1 MTEIKRVGV
10 LTSGGDC
17 AGLNSVIRAVIHR
30 AIWTYKWEVY
40 GIMDSTEGLCF
51 RPLRFKKL
59 GISDFY
65 GPYERI
71 GGTMLGT
78 INRGNPFAYKMPD
91 GSVKDLT
98 GDFKEGC
105 EELGL
110 DALIVIG
117 GDGSMAI
124 VSKLCAGAGV
134 KMVGIPKTIDND
146 TPITDHSV
154 GFATARE
161 ICVEALDRIQTTAAS
176 HHRVMILEVMGRDAG
191 HLALHTAIAGGADIC
206 LIPEVPYTYEGVVN
220 KLRRMREQGADH
232 ALIVVSE
239 GVKTEDGQAVTVKT
253 KDGERYS
260 GFGTYLCNRLAEE
273 PENFSPR
280 VTLLGHVQRG
290 GIPVAGDRIVANAL
304 GVHACDVLA
313 EGKTDHMVVWKNND
327 VDAVPLTEVAKVGTQ
342 NVKPDCSLVK
352 TARGLGIYIGE

>member
-1 MTEIKRVGV
+1 MNQIRRIGV

-17 AGLNSVIRAVIHR
+17 AGLNTVIRAVVHR
-30 AIWTYKWEVY
+30 AVWTYKWEVI

-51 RPLRFKKL
+51 RPLRFKRL
-59 GISDFY
+59 GVSDFY

-78 INRGNPFAYKMPD
+78 TNKGNPFAYAMPD
-91 GSVKDLT
+91 GSTRDLT
-98 GDFKEGC
+98 GDFGDGC
-105 EELGL
+105 RELGL

-146 TPITDHSV
+146 TPITEHSV

-161 ICVEALDRIQTTAAS
+161 KCMNAMDDLQTTAAS

-191 HLALHTAIAGGADIC
+191 HLALHTAIAGGADVC
-206 LIPEVPYTYEGVVN
+206 LIPEVPYTYDGVVT

-232 ALIVVSE
+232 ALIVVAE
-239 GVKTEDGQAVTVKT
+239 GIKERGPGYEKLTFGQ
-253 KDGERYS
+253 
-260 GFGTYLCNRLAEE
+260 YLCARLKEE
-273 PENFSPR
+273 QEGFNPR
-280 VTLLGHVQRG
+280 VTILGHVQRG
-290 GIPVAGDRIVANAL
+290 GAPVATDRIVANAL
-304 GVHACDVLA
+304 GVHAVDILA
-313 EGKTDHMVVWKNND
+313 AGKTDHMVIWQSNN
-327 VDAVPLTEVAKVGTQ
+327 VSEVPLSEIAKIGTQ
-342 NVKPDCSLVK
+342 NVDPHSMLVN
-352 TARGLGIYIGE
+352 TARGLGMYIGE